1 MDKNM
6 IFFKSIAEIKKNQ
19 HDLKEKMNPKNLK
32 NVKSKMNFG
41 SARKRS
47 TVDESKITEKG

>member
-1 MDKNM
+1 M